1 MCLRKDLILAWI
13 PFASCCSHFLSLC
26 FPLTCQ
32 FTILSV
38 FFIRRWLQLLASSN
52 LPCDEIIC
60 DHFSFTSSQDFSRWH
75 TLMRCRKFSSTCK
88 SLLFRAAPFLFPLCN
103 LSHFYVSV
111 SVPFETG
118 CNCCECLA
126 FVKPVGILNINS
138 GTATV
143 SWRCRTR
150 SCTLMKTK
158 WRASAASL
166 SNRSVK
172 QYWWS
177 QM

>member
-38 FFIRRWLQLLASSN
+38 FFIWRWLQLLASNN

-75 TLMRCRKFSSTCK
+75 TLMWCRKFSSTCK

-111 SVPFETG
+111 PFETG

-126 FVKPVGILNINS
+126 FVKPVGILNINT

-150 SCTLMKTK
+150 SCTLMRTK
-158 WRASAASL
+158 WRASASSL
-166 SNRSVK
+166 SNHSVK